1 LLVHAHHIG
10 STSSLLKFTEQNPGR
25 EFIVLTEAGILH
37 QMQKRSPGSVFHP
50 VPSALDGGA
59 CVACNTC
66 PYMKLN
72 TMEKLYL
79 CMRDQTPELT
89 LPTDLITRARKP
101 LDCML
106 ELSASIASTAI
117 AQR

>member
-1 LLVHAHHIG
+1 
-10 STSSLLKFTEQNPGR
+10 
-25 EFIVLTEAGILH
+25 
-37 QMQKRSPGSVFHP
+37 MQKRSPGSVFYP

-79 CMRDQTPELT
+79 CMQNRTPELT
-89 LPTDLITRARKP
+89 LEPSLIVAARKP
-101 LDCML
+101 LERML
-106 ELSASIASTAI
+106 EMSAGIASTAI
-117 AQR
+117 NRHA

>member
-1 LLVHAHHIG
+1 
-10 STSSLLKFTEQNPGR
+10 
-25 EFIVLTEAGILH
+25 TEAGILH
-37 QMQKRSPGSVFHP
+37 QMGKRSPGSRFFP

-79 CMRDQTPELT
+79 ALRDETPELT
-89 LPTDLITRARKP
+89 LSPELMEAARKP
-101 LDCML
+101 LVRML
-106 ELSASIASTAI
+106 EMSNAI
-117 AQR
+117 APSAIRQA